1 MTFLETLVETRW
13 AEAVGWTLIH
23 SLWQGLIVAVVLGI
37 VLLATQSPRVRYAV
51 GMVAMMVMVTAFA
64 ATFFELVWRTAGDGL
79 PAGRVP
85 FPNWRQAVPQ
95 AAAHWEFSLALIAPW
110 LAPFWFGGVLVFYAR
125 YVTGFLSLARLSRR
139 GVCAAPAIWDV
150 RLSAL
155 RAKVKVSGPVRL
167 LESSLVEAPILMGH
181 FRPLILLPLG
191 LLTSL
196 PTTQIESILLHEL
209 AHIRRHDYLLNAL
222 QNLVD
227 GLLFY
232 NPALWWISHVVRS
245 EREKCCDDVVVEV
258 SGNAHEY
265 ARALA
270 ALEETRWS
278 GREPAVAAQGV
289 SIMKRIRRLLY
300 PAAPSS
306 DWSPVLAASIVLVAA
321 AMTLGAWQQSD
332 APRSRVVL
340 KACPPDE
347 AHSNAAAGDYQK
359 WLNEDVFYIIDD
371 AERQAFLKL
380 PTDEARACFVYQFWE
395 RRNPTPGSQENKFKA
410 EHYRRIAYANAH
422 FGASVPGWQTDRGHM
437 YIVYGP
443 PDEIDSHTDAKPHAY
458 ESWGYRHVEGLA
470 GGFSTFMFVDRSGHG
485 DYHLAPSNGK

>member
-23 SLWQGLIVAVVLGI
+23 SLWQGLVVAVVLVI
-37 VLLATQSPRVRYAV
+37 VLVATQSPRVRYTAGV
-51 GMVAMMVMVTAFA
+51 VAMLALAIAFA
-64 ATFFELVWRTAGDGL
+64 ATFWELASRATSGGL

-85 FPNWRQAVPQ
+85 FPNWRQAIPQ

-125 YVTGFLSLARLSRR
+125 YVTGFLSLARLSKR
-139 GVCAAPAIWDV
+139 GVCSAPEVWGE
-150 RLSAL
+150 RLNEL

-181 FRPLILLPLG
+181 LRPLILVPLG
-191 LLTSL
+191 LLTNL
-196 PTTQIESILLHEL
+196 PAAQIESILLHEL

-232 NPALWWISHVVRS
+232 NPVIWWISHVVRS
-245 EREKCCDDVVVEV
+245 EREKCCDDVAVAV

-278 GREPAVAAQGV
+278 GREPAVAAQGGSLV
-289 SIMKRIRRLLY
+289 KRIRRLLY
-300 PAAPSS
+300 PAAPNC
-306 DWSPVLAASIVLVAA
+306 DWTPVLAASIIFITA
-321 AMTLGAWQQSD
+321 AMTLGAWQQND
-332 APRSRVVL
+332 APQSRVL
-340 KACPPDE
+340 KACPDTS
-347 AHSNAAAGDYQK
+347 HSNAAAGDYQK
-359 WLNEDVFYIIDD
+359 WLNEEVFYIIDD
-371 AERQAFLKL
+371 AERQAFQKL
-380 PTDEARACFVYQFWE
+380 TTDEERACFVYQFWE
-395 RRNPTPGSQENKFKA
+395 RRNPIPGSQENKFKA

-443 PDEIDSHTDAKPHAY
+443 PDEIDAHPDAKPRGY
-458 ESWGYRHVEGLA
+458 QSWGYRHVEGL
-470 GGFSTFMFVDRSGHG
+470 GDRFSTFVFVDRTGHG

>member
-1 MTFLETLVETRW
+1 MMFLETIVQTRW

-23 SLWQGLIVAVVLGI
+23 SLWQGLIAAAVLGI
-37 VLLATQSPRVRYAV
+37 ILLATQSPRIRYAA
-51 GMVAMMVMVTAFA
+51 GLVAMLAMAIAFGITLFALTAHN
-64 ATFFELVWRTAGDGL
+64 ATGGMPVRTVPY
-79 PAGRVP
+79 PA
-85 FPNWRQAVPQ
+85 WRQAISSTTGG
-95 AAAHWEFSLALIAPW
+95 WEFSLALIAPW
-110 LAPFWFGGVLVFYAR
+110 LAPFWFTGVFVFYAR
-125 YVTGFLSLARLSRR
+125 YLTGFLSLAWLSRR
-139 GVCAAPAIWDV
+139 GVCVAPEIWLT
-150 RLSAL
+150 RLDNL
-155 RAKVKVSGPVRL
+155 RAKVRVSRTVRL

-181 FRPLILLPLG
+181 FRPLILVPIG
-191 LLTSL
+191 LLTNL
-196 PTTQIESILLHEL
+196 PSAQVESILLHEL

-222 QNLVD
+222 QNVVD

-245 EREKCCDDVVVEV
+245 EREKCCEDVVVAV

-278 GREPAVAAQGV
+278 GREPAVAAQGG
-289 SIMKRIRRLLY
+289 SLMKRIRRLLY

-306 DWSPVLAASIVLVAA
+306 DWTPALAASIVFVAG
-321 AMTLGAWQQSD
+321 AMTLGAWQQTD
-332 APRSRVVL
+332 APRSHVL
-340 KACPPDE
+340 KACPDE
-347 AHSNAAAGDYQK
+347 THSYAAPADYQK

-380 PTDEARACFVYQFWE
+380 TTDEERACFVYQFWE

-443 PDEIDSHTDAKPHAY
+443 PDEIDAHPDAKPHGY
-458 ESWGYRHVEGLA
+458 QSWGYRHGEGL
-470 GGFSTFMFVDRSGHG
+470 GDGLSTFIFVDRSGHG
-485 DYHLAPSNGK
+485 DYHLAPSNGR